1 MLYLLLCCSTYL
13 RNLKNIYIVYKSVWG
28 VLFLFLGRLFFP
40 LVLLITNAKETFS
53 WDVSDSGQT
62 LEQVV

>member
-1 MLYLLLCCSTYL
+1 MLYLLLSCSTYL
-13 RNLKNIYIVYKSVWG
+13 RNLKSIHIVYKNVWG
-28 VLFLFLGRLFFP
+28 VFLFLGRLFFP
-40 LVLLITNAKETFS
+40 LVLLIANAKETFS